1 MTEQVQTEN
10 QASVLAMWN
19 ALRQRFAQMAE
30 GLTEEQ
36 LDWALGDTSI
46 RFLLHHTAEVEFLFA
61 EWFLGKKQPA
71 QLPPFSTR
79 TELLALLRASD
90 QHVKDAIHAL
100 PEEKWTDPVE
110 SRIGASTPLEAIGR
124 LMYHAGIHAGQIAL
138 IKKQHNIGA

>member
-1 MTEQVQTEN
+1 MTEQVQIGN
-10 QASVLAMWN
+10 QASVLSMWN
-19 ALRQRFAQMAE
+19 ALRQRFGKMVE
-30 GLTEEQ
+30 DLTEEQ
-36 LDWALGDTSI
+36 LDWVLGDTTI

-61 EWFLGKKQPA
+61 DWFLGKKQPA

-100 PEEKWTDPVE
+100 PEEKWTEPVE
-110 SRIGASTPLEAIGR
+110 SRMGASTPLEAIGR

-138 IKKQHNIGA
+138 IKKQYSTGA